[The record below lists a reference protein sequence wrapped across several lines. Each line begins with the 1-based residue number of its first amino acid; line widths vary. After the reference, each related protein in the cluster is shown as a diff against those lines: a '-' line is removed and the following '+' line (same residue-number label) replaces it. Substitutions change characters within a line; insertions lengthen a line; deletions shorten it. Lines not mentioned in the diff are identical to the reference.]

1 MDTDGPC
8 SLSQTQIIVCFW
20 KFFFGGLWGPMKR
33 GCFNEAERVKR
44 VQKIPKWSGVG
55 LKIQKWSVIGLKI
68 QNWSGIGLKIQN
80 WSGIGLRIQKWFG
93 TASRIPKWSGR
104 IRFNVWQDWQ
114 MASGGHHQTDVC
126 LNTERIIW
134 WGESHNDPASNN
146 SRGSDDNCP

>member
-1 MDTDGPC
+1 MFDTDGLC

-33 GCFNEAERVKR
+33 GCLNEAERVKR

-68 QNWSGIGLKIQN
+68 QNWSGA
-80 WSGIGLRIQKWFG
+80 
-93 TASRIPKWSGR
+93 ASRIPKWSGR
-104 IRFNVWQDWQ
+104 TRFNEWQEWQ
-114 MASGGHHQTDVC
+114 MACGGHNHQTDVC

-146 SRGSDDNCP
+146 SRGSDDNCPRCR